1 DRDAVTT
8 TVVAAADL
16 SVTKTGAAVDT
27 AGTAISWTVQASNAG
42 PSDAAGVVVSDTL
55 PAGFTFVSAS
65 GGGTYSATTNAVTW
79 TVGGLA
85 DGASTPVYAVNATIP
100 ATASGAVTNRAR
112 VAATTPDPTAGNDR
126 DAVTTTVV
134 AAADLSVTKTGAAVD
149 TAGTAIA
156 WTVQATNAGPSD
168 ATGVV
173 VSGTLPAGFAFVSAT
188 GGGTYSA
195 PTNAVTWTV
204 GGLADGVSTPV
215 YTVNATIPA
224 TASGPATNRARVAA
238 TTADPTTANDRD
250 AVTTTIA
257 TAADLSVAKT
267 GAAVDTAG
275 TAISWT
281 VQATNAGPSD
291 AAGVVVSDTLPAGF
305 TFVSA
310 TGGGTYSAP
319 TNAVTWTVGTLADG
333 ASTPVYTVNAT
344 IPATAS
350 GPATNRARVAATTA
364 DPAAANDRDAVTTT
378 IAAVADLVAG
388 ASGPATAV
396 PSTQIT
402 FTASVTNVGPSTAT
416 AIVVTDTLP
425 AGVTFVSATGGG
437 VYSVTDNVVT
447 WPAIASIA
455 PGAPATTFDV
465 VVDVD
470 AGTSGAITNIVGVV
484 GAEADPVPGDN
495 RATSVTTV
503 SAPSPQPAPAPGP
516 ASLRVPVLE
525 TPRLEAPRLRSP

>member
-1 DRDAVTT
+1 TNAVTWTVGALANGASTPVYTVNATIPATASGPATNRARVAATTADPTTANDRDAVTT
-8 TVVAAADL
+8 TIAAAADL
-16 SVTKTGAAVDT
+16 SVTKAGAAVDT

-79 TVGGLA
+79 TVGALA
-85 DGASTPVYAVNATIP
+85 N
-100 ATASGAVTNRAR
+100 
-112 VAATTPDPTAGNDR
+112 
-126 DAVTTTVV
+126 
-134 AAADLSVTKTGAAVD
+134 
-149 TAGTAIA
+149 
-156 WTVQATNAGPSD
+156 
-168 ATGVV
+168 
-173 VSGTLPAGFAFVSAT
+173 
-188 GGGTYSA
+188 
-195 PTNAVTWTV
+195 
-204 GGLADGVSTPV
+204 
-215 YTVNATIPA
+215 
-224 TASGPATNRARVAA
+224 
-238 TTADPTTANDRD
+238 
-250 AVTTTIA
+250 
-257 TAADLSVAKT
+257 
-267 GAAVDTAG
+267 
-275 TAISWT
+275 
-281 VQATNAGPSD
+281 
-291 AAGVVVSDTLPAGF
+291 
-305 TFVSA
+305 
-310 TGGGTYSAP
+310 
-319 TNAVTWTVGTLADG
+319 G

-344 IPATAS
+344 IPSTAS
-350 GPATNRARVAATTA
+350 GPVTNRARVAATTA

-388 ASGPATAV
+388 ASGPATAA

-437 VYSVTDNVVT
+437 SFSAGVVT